1 MNAFMIFCIKTR
13 VGREIGI
20 ADAIQRRAQS
30 ESSGIYAVFV
40 PIGVKGYV
48 FIEADNKNSVSGVI
62 KDLRYVTGML
72 KEPVSVKD
80 LESVLSPPAPLENIS
95 EGDIVEII
103 ASPFKGEHARVV
115 GINGAKKEITVELMD
130 VMVPIP
136 LTIKSSNVKLLE
148 KKV

>member
-1 MNAFMIFCIKTR
+1 MIFCIKTR

-20 ADAIQRRAQS
+20 ANTIKKRAES
-30 ESSGIYAVFV
+30 ESSGIYAVLV
-40 PIGVKGYV
+40 PIGVKGYMFV
-48 FIEADNKNSVSGVI
+48 EADSKNSVSSII

-72 KEPVSVKD
+72 SETAPVED
-80 LESVLSPPAPLENIS
+80 LERILSPPAPLENIS
-95 EGDIVEII
+95 EGDIVEIT
-103 ASPFKGEHARVV
+103 ASPFKGEHSRVV
-115 GINGAKKEITVELMD
+115 GINEAKGEITVELMD